1 MTLLVPDVLPK
12 ILIEL
17 RDDEDVA
24 DIVGVNPTSDPPRV
38 RGFEPAPG
46 DAKGPG
52 EYKAFV
58 VVVQLDAP
66 RLGRLPVQRP
76 RIAVSCYGRTL
87 QEAAAL
93 RWACSNAIHYIGPR
107 THTNGLGIYISRDDT
122 GGEQEKDPDTKQPL
136 QVFIVDLF
144 ATTQEVA

>member
-1 MTLLVPDVLPK
+1 VTFTPDALPK

-17 RDDEDVA
+17 RDDADVA
-24 DIVGVNPTSDPPRV
+24 DIVDDRV

-46 DAKGPG
+46 DAQGPG
-52 EYKAFV
+52 SYKAFV

-66 RLGRLPVQRP
+66 RLGRIPVQRP
-76 RIAVSCYGRTL
+76 RIAVRCYGRTH

-93 RWACSNAIHYIGPR
+93 RWACSNAVHNTGPR
-107 THTNGLGIYISRDDT
+107 VHTNGLGIYQSMDDT

-136 QVFIVDLF
+136 QQFIVDLF
-144 ATTQEVA
+144 ATTMEVA

>member
-1 MTLLVPDVLPK
+1 MTFSPDALPK

-17 RDDEDVA
+17 RDDIEVDA
-24 DIVGVNPTSDPPRV
+24 IVDGRV

-46 DAKGPG
+46 DSQGPDT
-52 EYKAFV
+52 YKAFV

-66 RLGRLPVQRP
+66 RMARLPVQRP
-76 RIAVSCYGRTL
+76 RIAVRCYGRTP

-93 RWACSNAIHYIGPR
+93 RWACSNAIHDLGPR
-107 THTNGLGIYISRDDT
+107 VHGNGLGIYNSFDDT

-136 QVFIVDLF
+136 QTFIVDLF
-144 ATTQEVA
+144 ATTQEVI